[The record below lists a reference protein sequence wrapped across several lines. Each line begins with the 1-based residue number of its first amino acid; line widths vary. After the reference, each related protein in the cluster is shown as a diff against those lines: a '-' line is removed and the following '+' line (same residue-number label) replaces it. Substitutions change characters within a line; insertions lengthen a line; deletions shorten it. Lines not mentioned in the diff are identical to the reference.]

1 MSDPRFLGH
10 IDSTR
15 IIAAGFSFG
24 GWTALSLAQITRIAP
39 AMHFTALPLCNPAAE
54 EIPSE
59 RGLETKTPAPP
70 FEALVPLIG
79 LEPTTP
85 SLRMTC
91 STI

>member
-1 MSDPRFLGH
+1 
-10 IDSTR
+10 
-15 IIAAGFSFG
+15 
-24 GWTALSLAQITRIAP
+24 
-39 AMHFTALPLCNPAAE
+39 MHFTALPLCNPAAE